1 MVSGWNP
8 DAEVVVHPEDKKQ
21 RESKKRGA
29 CRQRRTEEFSLLEVI
44 LELIP
49 VFMGLICSPLAEGS
63 RWCSCA
69 SIRRIKVE

>member
-1 MVSGWNP
+1 MVSGCNP
-8 DAEVVVHPEDKKQ
+8 DVEVAVHPELKKV
-21 RESKKRGA
+21 RESKKRGVPL
-29 CRQRRTEEFSLLEVI
+29 QSRTEEISLLEVI

-49 VFMGLICSPLAEGS
+49 VFMGLMCSPLAEGS

>member
-1 MVSGWNP
+1 MVSGWML
-8 DAEVVVHPEDKKQ
+8 DVEVAVHPEVQKH
-21 RESKKRGA
+21 RESKKRRA
-29 CRQRRTEEFSLLEVI
+29 FLQRRTEGFSLLEVI